1 MGGHAIPV
9 LASSGDLAPP
19 VGALGAEVFEVTAA
33 GQIVQELQRIP
44 VQNGVAVY
52 TGPQLPAGQFFAI
65 RIRQVTSPGA
75 VFRSG
80 PLRRLPGPP
89 SPVVSAGAISLVV
102 GGGGFNL
109 TSPGTEGA
117 PERLVEHLRDLPAP
131 LEFVGVRLMGDQDH
145 NYVVALRVRVRIGF
159 VQFRFTYQ
167 RAWRLAGN
175 LDPGRPELPVLAE
188 PFGTPTISSPLGLP
202 FGGMLDRLM
211 KDGIEKQLAA
221 AMGLIG
227 TLVLLSAEAPFG
239 AQTVSVNTLEVFP
252 RLDGGANAS
261 VSLGAGAITG
271 LLVPPTPG

>member
-19 VGALGAEVFEVTAA
+19 VGALGAEIFAVTAA

-44 VQNGVAVY
+44 VQNGIAVY
-52 TGPQLPAGQFFAI
+52 TGPQLHAGQFFAI
-65 RIRQVTSPGA
+65 RIRQVTSPGT
-75 VFRSG
+75 V
-80 PLRRLPGPP
+80 
-89 SPVVSAGAISLVV
+89 
-102 GGGGFNL
+102 
-109 TSPGTEGA
+109 GA

-131 LEFVGVRLMGDQDH
+131 LEFVGVRLTGDQDH

-159 VQFRFTYQ
+159 VQVRFTYQ
-167 RAWRLAGN
+167 RAWRLVGN

-188 PFGTPTISSPLGLP
+188 PFGTPTISSTLGLP

-252 RLDGGANAS
+252 RLDGGADAS

-271 LLVPPTPG
+271 LLLPPRPG